1 MQSSKY
7 TTVHMCSKPRGEKKI
22 GLKGLQVFLKVS
34 YKLTKRAASEV
45 GLQIIMTMRQ
55 ELKSR

>member
-1 MQSSKY
+1 
-7 TTVHMCSKPRGEKKI
+7 MCSKPRGEKKI